1 MPDIFPDPQDV
12 KKGVSYGNPSTPETG
27 EYIGETV
34 IDVLTGRI
42 IKPLNEN
49 DAIVI

>member
-1 MPDIFPDPQDV
+1 MADILPNPEDV
-12 KKGVSYGNPSTPETG
+12 KKGVTYGNPSTPDTG

-49 DAIVI
+49 DAIIV